1 MHEKL
6 NEKLYL
12 PGTVRE
18 RIQDLLKE
26 RKITQASLAER
37 IGCSEST
44 LSRFLRGDT
53 EKIGNEAVIAAAEF
67 LNVSTDFL
75 LGLTDC
81 PDTPRLIDH
90 KTHSAE
96 FAEKILSDKANNL
109 SVAYDQ
115 MVHRMIED
123 LTQGGNRDLKSVT
136 KEEVIDEILNTVSVL
151 DLPYSDRN
159 RLKEAFLPLFT
170 KGSIANE

>member
-1 MHEKL
+1 MTEKI
-6 NEKLYL
+6 YL

-26 RKITQASLAER
+26 RKITQASLAEH

-53 EKIGNEAVIAAAEF
+53 EKIGNAAIISAAQF
-67 LNVSTDFL
+67 LNVSADFL

-81 PDTPRLIDH
+81 PDTPQIIDH
-90 KTHSAE
+90 KNQTAE
-96 FAEKILSDKANNL
+96 LAEKILSDKTDSL

-115 MVHRMIED
+115 MIHRMIDD
-123 LTQGGNRDLKSVT
+123 LTQGGHRDLKSVT
-136 KEEVIDEILNTVSVL
+136 KEEVVDEIINTVSVL
-151 DLPYSDRN
+151 DLPYSDRA

-170 KGSIANE
+170 KGSIANEQ

>member
-1 MHEKL
+1 MTERI
-6 NEKLYL
+6 YL

-26 RKITQASLAER
+26 RKITQATLAKH

-53 EKIGNEAVIAAAEF
+53 EKIGNEALIAAAEF

-81 PDTPRLIDH
+81 PDTPQLIDS
-90 KTHSAE
+90 KNQQAE
-96 FAEKILSDKANNL
+96 FAKNILSDKTDSLGATYNM
-109 SVAYDQ
+109 
-115 MVHRMIED
+115 MVHRMIDD
-123 LTQGGNRDLKSVT
+123 LTHGGTKDLKAVT
-136 KEEVIDEILNTVSVL
+136 KEEIVDEILNTVSVL
-151 DLPYSDRN
+151 DLPYSDRA

-170 KGSIANE
+170 KGNVKNE